1 MVRIRNTLKILYMR
15 IRLKNKN
22 VQIPVNTQVAFNS
35 QFEGFNRIGE
45 RTSFAGKIGYASYMG
60 ADCHITAN
68 IGRFCSIAP
77 RVITVRGN
85 HPTKGWVST
94 HPAFFSTKKQCGMTY
109 VKEEKFT
116 EIEEPI
122 TIGNDVWIG
131 DSALLMDGIKVGD
144 GAIIAAGAV
153 VTKDVAPYSV
163 VAGVP
168 AKEIRKRFPK
178 ETIEKLLQLQWW
190 DKPIRWIEE
199 NHNNFASMEQ
209 FVTSQSQK

>member
-22 VQIPVNTQVAFNS
+22 VQIPLNTQVAFNS

-60 ADCHITAN
+60 EDCHITAN

-122 TIGNDVWIG
+122 IIGNDVWIG
-131 DSALLMDGIKVGD
+131 DSALLLDGIIIGD
-144 GAIIAAGAV
+144 GAVIAAGAV
-153 VTKDVAPYSV
+153 VTKNVEPYTI

-168 AKEIRKRFPK
+168 AHVIRKRFSDDK
-178 ETIEKLLQLQWW
+178 VIDQLVKLQWW
-190 DKPIRWIEE
+190 NQSVEWIKENVDKFSDVEK
-199 NHNNFASMEQ
+199 FLSDYD
-209 FVTSQSQK
+209 